1 MDSYLEGQIAND
13 DGAELVRL
21 ASRCL
26 QFEPR
31 DARMLVSALAPLQ
44 GRAEKI
50 PSYTL
55 MGIQRGDLTASSI
68 VILGRGD
75 FSERSYSG
83 ARNSRENRRRR
94 R

>member
-44 GRAEKI
+44 GRAEV
-50 PSYTL
+50 S
-55 MGIQRGDLTASSI
+55 
-68 VILGRGD
+68 
-75 FSERSYSG
+75 
-83 ARNSRENRRRR
+83 
-94 R
+94 